1 MLQTIRSKLPETGL
15 KLDPRMTLIG
25 LAVIAALLAVGVVF
39 YLWRDQGSFR
49 PLYGAGEAYPAA
61 EVMQVLDGDAINY
74 RLHPQSGQVLV
85 REDQLGRARMLLDM
99 DEWGYSFRLGSTR
112 AWLERDAEDARNWLL
127 TRALIDAE
135 GNPTWRL
142 RE

>member
-1 MLQTIRSKLPETGL
+1 M
-15 KLDPRMTLIG
+15 
-25 LAVIAALLAVGVVF
+25 
-39 YLWRDQGSFR
+39 
-49 PLYGAGEAYPAA
+49 
-61 EVMQVLDGDAINY
+61 INASDMK
-74 RLHPQSGQVLV
+74 RG
-85 REDQLGRARMLLDM
+85 MLLDM

-112 AWLERDAEDARNWLL
+112 AWLERDAQDARNWLL